1 MGKKPS
7 RVRPILMHHLW
18 RSPGTK
24 LQCRRFSLIKSSVLE
39 SELQTAQTGVVVDVR
54 EQKMYD
60 KLHVKGAINYDSKQ
74 FLAEKDLDRICKV
87 TFHCQLSLIRGPS
100 CATHLENL
108 LRWDPSGRGKLV
120 EIRVLEGGFKGWERQ
135 QLPTQESGLA
145 DRGQIPSAIER
156 HSNLELSEASVKDRR
171 TNMSSAGSAITK
183 IKASRESASVWSDWI

>member
-1 MGKKPS
+1 
-7 RVRPILMHHLW
+7 MHHLW

-39 SELQTAQTGVVVDVR
+39 NELQTAQTGVVVDVR

-74 FLAEKDLDRICKV
+74 FLAEKDLDRIWSRLGLASGSKV

-108 LRWDPSGRGKLV
+108 LRWDPSGRGKHV

-156 HSNLELSEASVKDRR
+156 HSNSELSEASVKDRR

-183 IKASRESASVWSDWI
+183 IKASRESASAWSGWI